1 MPSYFSFRALAFAS
15 LALVA
20 ATGCKK
26 DEPAAA
32 AASAKPAA
40 VAPAATSAAPVAAKP
55 AAKPA
60 AVKSVPTEKLAH
72 PIPTDWVEINEEKR
86 GFSFSMPKGS
96 TAHAEDKNGVA
107 AYIGI
112 LPAPNDKVAVMVV
125 AYKDAKKT
133 LDDLAKE
140 GEEAL
145 TKGFG
150 ETNPKI
156 LKTLEISPDYRLVE
170 LTTEDAKDKSVSHWK
185 ILCGTDVTDNYVMI
199 VGTPASELKANEPT
213 MDEVWGSFDMRSG
226 GASGESGT
234 PTEEHH

>member
-15 LALVA
+15 IALMA

-26 DEPAAA
+26 DEPAP
-32 AASAKPAA
+32 AKPAVLA
-40 VAPAATSAAPVAAKP
+40 SALASAAAPLAPAPKP

-60 AVKSVPTEKLAH
+60 AVKSVPAEKLAH
-72 PIPTDWVEINEEKR
+72 PVPTDWVEINEEKR

-234 PTEEHH
+234 TEEHH